1 MSYLITFLL
10 IGAVFIAQAV
20 ADLKPWIADSN
31 PENDY
36 QPVIKSDFSSYS
48 RLMRVALLANQDT
61 FRGSIN
67 DAGLSDVVAVP
78 WLQKRLKDKGEKPLT
93 YEELDMIAMRSVQ
106 NSVLQSKDHQRHQDI
121 VEFIRHVY
129 RSSLVFGSILVSIS
143 MVGFEISS
151 FAGSFKWLSLYTGYC
166 QLICTVAA
174 IGLLL
179 LLVVIACEDEASDTI
194 VDNFQCLNHRYCKV
208 FANYFKP
215 YYTEKKLS
223 WLVLG
228 ILFEIGTSVNVSH
241 TKEFSVLESFLY
253 DFLQSDR
260 HRKVVKPTRKQVRD
274 LAVNLLIYQRQRV
287 DEYQQGTYVS
297 ASYYRGRVAVS
308 CFGWRF
314 DTWLDNLHTDLS
326 LYGKLSWP
334 DFYPLH
340 KLINDP
346 KVATHYERTRRLK
359 LTDQQWKDITDYF
372 KQTND
377 LVEWVIE
384 RKQPAAVS
392 HVDYDEE
399 IKKIF
404 VEES

>member
-1 MSYLITFLL
+1 MSYLITFLV
-10 IGAVFIAQAV
+10 IGAVFILTAV
-20 ADLKPWIADSN
+20 VDLKSWIADSN
-31 PENDY
+31 PENDC
-36 QPVIKSDFSSYS
+36 QPVIGLDFSGYS
-48 RLMRVALLANQDT
+48 RLMQVALLANQDT
-61 FRGSIN
+61 FRGAIN

-78 WLQKRLKDKGEKPLT
+78 WLQKRLKAKGEKPLT
-93 YEELDMIAMRSVQ
+93 YEELDLIAMRSVQ
-106 NSVLQSKDHQRHQDI
+106 HSVLQSKTYQRHQDI
-121 VEFIRHVY
+121 VEFIRRVY
-129 RSSLVFGSILVSIS
+129 RSSLVFGSILVLIS
-143 MVGFEISS
+143 MVGFEISF

-166 QLICTVAA
+166 QLICTIGA

-179 LLVVIACEDEASDTI
+179 LLVVIACEGEASDTI
-194 VDNFQCLNHRYCKV
+194 IDNFQCLNHLFGKV
-208 FANYFKP
+208 FANNFKP
-215 YYTEKKLS
+215 YYVEKKLS
-223 WLVLG
+223 WLVLN

-241 TKEFSVLESFLY
+241 TKEFSVLEGFLY
-253 DFLQSDR
+253 AFLQSDR

-287 DEYQQGTYVS
+287 DEYQQGIH
-297 ASYYRGRVAVS
+297 ASDYYRGRVAVS
-308 CFGWRF
+308 CFGWNF
-314 DTWLDNLHTDLS
+314 DDWLGNLHTDLS
-326 LYGKLSWP
+326 LYNKLSWP

-377 LVEWVIE
+377 LVEWVIK

-404 VEES
+404 VEEN

>member
-10 IGAVFIAQAV
+10 IGAVFILTAV
-20 ADLKPWIADSN
+20 VDLKPWIADSN

-36 QPVIKSDFSSYS
+36 QPVIKSDFNGYS
-48 RLMRVALLANQDT
+48 RLMQVALSANQDA

-67 DAGLSDVVAVP
+67 NAGLSDAVAVP
-78 WLQKRLKDKGEKPLT
+78 WLQKRLKAKGEKPLT
-93 YEELDMIAMRSVQ
+93 YEELDLIAMRSVQ
-106 NSVLQSKDHQRHQDI
+106 HSVLQSKAYQRHQDI

-129 RSSLVFGSILVSIS
+129 RSSLVFGSILVLIS
-143 MVGFEISS
+143 MVGFEISF

-166 QLICTVAA
+166 QLICTIGA

-179 LLVVIACEDEASDTI
+179 LLVVIACKDEASDTI
-194 VDNFQCLNHRYCKV
+194 IDNFQCLNHLFGKV
-208 FANYFKP
+208 FANNFKP
-215 YYTEKKLS
+215 YYAEKKLS
-223 WLVLG
+223 WLVLNV
-228 ILFEIGTSVNVSH
+228 LFEIGTSVNVSH

-253 DFLQSDR
+253 AFLQSDR

-287 DEYQQGTYVS
+287 DEYQRGIH
-297 ASYYRGRVAVS
+297 ASDYYRGRVAVS
-308 CFGWRF
+308 CFGWSF
-314 DTWLDNLHTDLS
+314 DTWLGNLHTDLS
-326 LYGKLSWP
+326 LYNKLSGP

-340 KLINDP
+340 KLIKDL
-346 KVATHYERTRRLK
+346 KVAIHYKRTRRLK

-377 LVEWVIE
+377 LVEWVIK

-404 VEES
+404 VEEN